1 MKFKCVVCTFESEE
15 EIISCPQCADRNN
28 KQNVLSGLGN
38 FFSNTGE
45 MISKKTGELFDEDTF
60 LVRHSKTVADKFSS
74 TYEETGV
81 KRLINTASGFT
92 EEKFDVVSGQAMYEL
107 VQERLVLQ
115 DRYNDILATKLHE
128 ALEKIKEL
136 EEKISRLEKK

>member
-1 MKFKCVVCTFESEE
+1 MKFKCVVCSFESDE
-15 EIISCPQCADRNN
+15 EIISCPQCEDRD

-45 MISKKTGELFDEDTF
+45 MISKKTGELFHEDTF
-60 LVRHSKTVADKFSS
+60 LVRHSKTVADKVSAG
-74 TYEETGV
+74 YDGVDV
-81 KRLINTASGFT
+81 KRLIGTAYDFT
-92 EEKFDVVSGQAMYEL
+92 EEKFDVVIGQAMYEL
-107 VQERLVLQ
+107 VQERLALQ

-136 EEKISRLEKK
+136 EEKISRLENK